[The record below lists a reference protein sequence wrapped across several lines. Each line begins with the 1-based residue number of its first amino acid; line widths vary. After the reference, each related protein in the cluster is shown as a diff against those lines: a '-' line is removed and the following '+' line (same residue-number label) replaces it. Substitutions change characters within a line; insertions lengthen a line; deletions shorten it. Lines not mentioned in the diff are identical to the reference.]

1 MIENILVD
9 REYSINSLF
18 QREDT
23 KLKKRTYFQIYI
35 QLVSII
41 AFLVLQPCLVSASQ
55 PANHIER
62 LSGKSRFQTMLQIA
76 SKFPGI
82 VDNVVLT
89 TGNNFPDALAGVP
102 LAHQKQGPLLLVDST
117 PEASQ
122 DAIKYIK
129 EHLNKKGSIYILGG
143 TMAVP
148 DSFITLFESF
158 GFKKENIHRLGGYDH
173 YETALLIA
181 KELKHN
187 GSEFYL
193 VQGDNFPDALSAS
206 VLAATT
212 GYVSVEKSKY
222 FMAKDETIPAAL
234 GGVPL
239 LLLPQGP
246 VPDTLVNY
254 LNSLPDN
261 GDSLKQTLHIVGGTA
276 VIPDQSLQ
284 QLKSQVKRLAPD
296 GVTRISGSNR
306 YGTMEKI
313 NGLESSFDSS
323 WQNEGRGVPIPH
335 IYLASGENFPD
346 ALTGAVLAAK
356 DQAPLVLVNDSMPME
371 TTDLLLEYWK
381 RNQKRSNS
389 GTTVTALGGSGVLA
403 DKTISTVSYILNYGQ
418 SIASKPQ
425 VRNFAGSGN
434 LGYVDGQ
441 KLKAEFAM
449 PSGITRGKDGTLYIS
464 DTQNHRIRA
473 ISGESV
479 STLAGVTTGKD
490 NYGMPIGGFLDGSAT
505 TAMFNQPKGLAVDD
519 EGTIYV
525 ADSANGAIRV
535 IDKSGLVK
543 TLVKELN
550 SPSDIVLGN
559 TGELY
564 VTETLNHRI
573 LRIDKSGNWSV
584 LAGGGYESKDN
595 WLLGGYAD
603 GTGEK
608 AQFNEPSGLALGPN
622 GELYIADTGNQR
634 IRVLSPQGEVTTLAG
649 SGEAKIV
656 NTGYIKGG
664 FLDGPGLTAKFNFPS
679 GLAVASDGTVYVADT
694 YNHRLREINKA
705 GEVKTLAGNGVHG
718 KQNGFAEQV
727 QFDCPS
733 AVKLSQDGNILI
745 IDKLNNSIRLLVRQP

>member
-1 MIENILVD
+1 M
-9 REYSINSLF
+9 
-18 QREDT
+18 
-23 KLKKRTYFQIYI
+23 KKRTDFKIYI
-35 QLVSII
+35 QVVSII
-41 AFLVLQPCLVSASQ
+41 AFLLLQPGLASANQ
-55 PANHIER
+55 PSNHIER
-62 LSGKSRFQTMLQIA
+62 LSGNSRFQTMSQIA

-102 LAHQKQGPLLLVDST
+102 LAHQKEGPLLLVDST
-117 PEASQ
+117 PESSQ
-122 DAIKYIK
+122 DAIKYIE

-143 TMAVP
+143 TRAVP
-148 DSFITLFESF
+148 DSFISVFEGL
-158 GFKKENIHRLGGYDH
+158 GFKRENIQRIGGYDH

-212 GYVSVEKSKY
+212 GYVSVEKAKY
-222 FMAKDETIPAAL
+222 YKAKGETLPAVL

-239 LLLPQGP
+239 LLLPKGP
-246 VPDTLVNY
+246 VPDAIVNY
-254 LNSLPDN
+254 LNALPDN
-261 GDSLKQTLHIVGGTA
+261 LETVKQTLHIVGGTA
-276 VIPDQSLQ
+276 VIPDQSLE
-284 QLKSQVKRLAPD
+284 QLKAQVKRIAPD
-296 GVTRISGSNR
+296 GVTRISGNNR

-313 NGLESSFDSS
+313 NGLESSFDSA
-323 WQNEGRGVPIPH
+323 WQNGGRGVPVPH

-346 ALTGAVLAAK
+346 ALTGAVLASK
-356 DQAPLVLVNDSMPME
+356 EQAPLVLVNDSLPKE
-371 TTDLLLEYWK
+371 TTDLLMEYWN

-389 GTTVTALGGSGVLA
+389 GTTVTALGGSGIIA
-403 DKTISTVSYILNYGQ
+403 DKTIASVSYILNYGQ
-418 SIASKPQ
+418 TIANKPQ
-425 VRNFAGSGN
+425 VQNFAGSGN

-441 KLKAEFAM
+441 KRVAEFAM
-449 PSGITRGKDGTLYIS
+449 PSGIARGKDGTLYIA
-464 DTQNHRIRA
+464 DTQNQRIRA
-473 ISGESV
+473 ISGENV
-479 STLAGVTTGKD
+479 TTVAGVTTSKD
-490 NYGMPIGGFLDGSAT
+490 DYGMPIGGFQDGSGT
-505 TAMFNQPKGLAVDD
+505 MAMFNQPKGLAVDD

-535 IDKSGLVK
+535 IDKSGFVK
-543 TLVKELN
+543 TLVKGLN
-550 SPSDIVLGN
+550 APSDIVRGSS
-559 TGELY
+559 GELY
-564 VTETLNHRI
+564 VTETLKHRI
-573 LRIDKSGNWSV
+573 LRIDQSGNWSV
-584 LAGGGYESKDN
+584 LAGGGYEAKDN

-622 GELYIADTGNQR
+622 GEMYIADTGNQR

-649 SGEAKIV
+649 SGATPIV
-656 NTGYIKGG
+656 NTSYIKGG
-664 FLDGPGLTAKFNFPS
+664 FKDGPGLEAKFNFPS
-679 GLAVASDGTVYVADT
+679 GIAVASDGTVYVADT

-733 AVKLSQDGNILI
+733 AVELSNDGKLI
-745 IDKLNNSIRLLVRQP
+745 IIDQLNNSIRLLERQP